1 MTTLYLDCFAGAAGD
16 MIVASLVDVGADAA
30 ALEAALRGLGIDKFD
45 LTFSTVDKCGV
56 QATKFDVTATDD
68 HHQRSLTE
76 ILAIIDGSTLSETIR
91 ARSKQIFTRLGV
103 VEAAIH
109 GVALD
114 DVHFHE
120 VGAVDAIVDIVGAV
134 VAMDLLGIDRVVSSP
149 LPLGSGTVRTAH
161 GIYPVP
167 APATARLVE
176 GVPTYGSAMRGEVL
190 TPTGAAII
198 TTVAS
203 SYGPI
208 PPGTILAGGYG
219 AGTRDCDYPN
229 VVRAILIDETEAHT
243 SVATVIEANIDDMN
257 PQHFE
262 VLMARLLDA
271 GALDV
276 GIIAMLMKKGR
287 PGSMLHVLAPTGA
300 HEKLVD
306 IIFTESTTIGVR
318 SYRVEREMLDREL
331 VTVATPFGDVRVKV
345 ARRLGFVMNRMPEYE
360 DCRRVAEAAG
370 VPIKV
375 VTAAAVAALGDLR

>member
-16 MIVASLVDVGADAA
+16 MIVAALVDVGADAA
-30 ALEAALRGLGIDKFD
+30 ALEAALRGLGIDRFD

-56 QATKFDVTATDD
+56 QATKFEVTATDD

-76 ILAIIDGSTLSETIR
+76 ILDIIDGSTLSETIR
-91 ARSKQIFTRLGV
+91 ARAKQIFTRLGV

-120 VGAVDAIVDIVGAV
+120 VGAVDAIVDIVGAA
-134 VAMDLLGIDRVVSSP
+134 VALDLLGIDRVISSP

-176 GVPTYGSAMRGEVL
+176 GVPTYGSDMRGEVL

-208 PPGTILAGGYG
+208 PAGTIRASGYG
-219 AGTRDCDYPN
+219 AGTRDRDYPN
-229 VVRAILIDETEAHT
+229 VVRAILIDETEARST
-243 SVATVIEANIDDMN
+243 FATVIEANIDDMN

-276 GIIAMLMKKGR
+276 GIIDMLMKKGR
-287 PGSMLHVLAPTGA
+287 PGSMLHVLAPTDGLDQ
-300 HEKLVD
+300 LVD

-331 VTVATPFGDVRVKV
+331 VTVSTPYGDVRVKV
-345 ARRLGFVMNRMPEYE
+345 ASRLGVVMNRMPEYE
-360 DCRRVAEAAG
+360 DCRRVADAEG

-375 VTAAAVAALGDLR
+375 VTAAALAALGDR